1 MARANNLR
9 KACNWTMTPQPPSPG
24 WIDWS
29 TGYCIELWSA
39 RKKVSVYLLLP
50 VGAFTP
56 TPSATLPVACVWG
69 FNNHALPTRLMSPSP
84 KAWAAWRTVSGRT
97 ADCVPSKTGTVK
109 LRLNRSVAAYVSVT
123 SDEWMWLLIGW
134 TKGETVLLI

>member
-1 MARANNLR
+1 MARANILR
-9 KACNWTMTPQPPSPG
+9 KACSCRMTPQPPSPG

-39 RKKVSVYLLLP
+39 RKKLSVYLLLP

-84 KAWAAWRTVSGRT
+84 KAWAAWRTVSART
-97 ADCVPSKTGTVK
+97 ADCVPYQTGTVTR
-109 LRLNRSVAAYVSVT
+109 RLNRPDAAY
-123 SDEWMWLLIGW
+123 D
-134 TKGETVLLI
+134 TVLAAEQMREMDGWP